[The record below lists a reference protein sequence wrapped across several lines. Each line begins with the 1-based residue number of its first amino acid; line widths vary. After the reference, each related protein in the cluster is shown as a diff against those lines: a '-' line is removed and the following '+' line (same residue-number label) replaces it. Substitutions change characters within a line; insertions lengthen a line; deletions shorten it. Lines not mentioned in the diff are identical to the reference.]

1 MTPTWQGEMQL
12 AGWAE
17 SHTSGAKLTFWLPE
31 SADLEVFRGMT
42 ARKGHRAGQRFAVV
56 LVEIG
61 EDELPVPTPVV
72 QEPTAPAPKPKGG
85 ELARLAGRWCGD
97 EMFRH
102 WIDSDNAETAAQYIR
117 TMCGVKSRAELD
129 HNAEAA
135 QNFHRYF
142 REPFIR
148 YCRDAGIEL

>member
-1 MTPTWQGEMQL
+1 MTPTFHGEMQL

-42 ARKGHRAGQRFAVV
+42 ARKGHKAGQRFAVV

-61 EDELPVPTPVV
+61 EDELPVPPPVV
-72 QEPTAPAPKPKGG
+72 RPTPAPAPKPKGG
-85 ELARLAGRWCGD
+85 ELSKLAGRWCAD

-102 WIDSDNAETAAQYIR
+102 WLSVDTAEQAADAIR
-117 TMCGVKSRAELD
+117 IPCGVTSRAELD
-129 HNAEAA
+129 HNADAA
-135 QNFHRYF
+135 QKFHRYF